1 MCLGVPGRIVETH
14 MDRGTLMAAV
24 DFGGVTKTVCLAYV
38 PEAEE
43 GQYVI
48 IHAGFAITILD
59 EAAAMAS
66 LDLFEEIGIVE
77 ALEEPIDS
85 SKAAGS

>member
-1 MCLGVPGRIVETH
+1 
-14 MDRGTLMAAV
+14 MAAV

>member
-1 MCLGVPGRIVETH
+1 

-77 ALEEPIDS
+77 ALEPAHDS
-85 SKAAGS
+85 TEAIGW